1 MKRSKL
7 LAGALALIPAAGLL
21 AITQLA
27 DAHYPGIEGTAVCV
41 DTSAKVTVYVESWQT
56 TDPAHRANNNIAVY
70 WDGVPIGNGSFTAQ
84 NGYKFTLDLKV
95 PADGKAHNLKAVAVA
110 NFGPNGEFD
119 YAGTSRESWVT
130 LPESCVPATTLAPT
144 TVPTTS
150 IAKVQTEV
158 LGATVTRPADVA
170 TPVEVLPRF
179 AG

>member
-1 MKRSKL
+1 MKRSKKL
-7 LAGALALIPAAGLL
+7 LGALALVPAAGLL
-21 AITQLA
+21 AMTQLA
-27 DAHYPGIEGTAVCV
+27 DAHYPGIEGTAECI

-56 TDPAHRANNNIAVY
+56 EDTAHRANNNVSVL
-70 WDGVPIGNGSFTAQ
+70 WDGIPIGNGAFTAQ
-84 NGYKFTLDLKV
+84 NNYKFTLDLRV

-130 LPESCVPATTLAPT
+130 LPESCVPATTVPATTASTT
-144 TVPTTS
+144 TVQQ
-150 IAKVQTEV
+150 VRTEV